1 MKHRTLKI
9 AALALALGTLTVA
22 PAAWSAEPWKAPAE
36 ESKKKNPVKADAAS
50 IDKGKKI
57 YMERCTNCHGEKA
70 DGKGASA
77 SALNPPPANFLDK
90 KYMAANSDGD
100 LFYKTANGRGMMP
113 RWDIVLEEND
123 IWSVVNYL
131 RSLGKK

>member
-1 MKHRTLKI
+1 MKFTTLKL
-9 AALALALGTLTVA
+9 AGLALAAWGRTVA
-22 PAAWSAEPWKAPAE
+22 RAAWSAEPWKVPAE

-50 IDKGKKI
+50 IAKGKKI
-57 YMERCTNCHGEKA
+57 YMERCAICHGEKA

-100 LFYKTANGRGMMP
+100 LFSKTANGRGMMP

-123 IWSVVNYL
+123 VWSVVNYL

>member
-1 MKHRTLKI
+1 MKHSTFKLFGI
-9 AALALALGTLTVA
+9 ALALWGLTVA
-22 PAAWSAEPWKAPAE
+22 PAAWSAEPWKVPAE

-50 IDKGKKI
+50 IGKGKKI
-57 YMERCTNCHGEKA
+57 FAERCAICHGEKA

-77 SALNPPPANFLDK
+77 SALNPPPASFLDK

-100 LFYKTANGRGMMP
+100 LSYKTANGRGMMP